1 MATSARSGL
10 RYADL
15 PAIESARLP
24 DNPAATRALEQ
35 MRLTLATRFGKGG
48 QAVDKA
54 VTWGDLVENGI
65 VTMRGADGKPIL
77 IKNPG
82 GTFQPSTPPVVDGIP
97 PAPTGFKATPGLG
110 TVVLEWDKPNFAYF
124 GYAEIFR
131 GTTDNQAQAQSVG
144 QTTGWVYADPVGG
157 ATATTYFYWVRFVSV
172 GGKVGPFNAVGGTT
186 GAVSLDPAY
195 LIDVLSAA
203 GDPKALLYEIP
214 EPTEINGVPVP
225 AGIYIRDL
233 YVANGSISNAKLGNA
248 SITDAKIANLS
259 AAKVTFGEMSGDR
272 IAVNSLNADRLTVA
286 SLSARLAVITTAYV
300 KTANIEDAA
309 ITNAKIANLSAEKI
323 TAGVLNAARIAAGS
337 ITADKLSVGSLSAI
351 TATIGLLR
359 TAVSG
364 ARLEIRDNLLLVFD
378 AANVL
383 RVRLGIW

>member
-1 MATSARSGL
+1 MATSPRSGL
-10 RYADL
+10 RYTDL
-15 PAIESARLP
+15 PAIEAAQLP
-24 DNPAATRALEQ
+24 GNPAATRALEQ
-35 MRLTLATRFGKGG
+35 MRMTLATRFGKGG
-48 QAVDKA
+48 QAVDRA

-65 VTMRGADGKPIL
+65 VSMRGADGKPIL
-77 IKNPG
+77 ITNPG
-82 GTFQPSTPPVVDGIP
+82 GAFQPSMPPAVDGIP
-97 PAPTGFKATPGLG
+97 PAPTGFTVTPALG
-110 TVVLEWDKPNFAYF
+110 AVVLEWDKPNFAYF

-131 GTTDNQAQAQSVG
+131 GTTDNQAQALSVG
-144 QTTGWVYADPVGG
+144 QTTGWVYADPVGTD
-157 ATATTYFYWVRFVSV
+157 AATTYYYWIRFVSV
-172 GGKVGPFNAVGGTT
+172 GGKIGPFNSVGGTA

-195 LIDVLSAA
+195 LIDVLAAA
-203 GDPKALLYEIP
+203 GDPKALLYEIH

-225 AGIYIRDL
+225 PGIYIRNL
-233 YVANGSISNAKLGNA
+233 YVANGSISTLQLGNA
-248 SITDAKIANLS
+248 AITDAKVASLS

-286 SLSARLAVITTAYV
+286 SLSARLAVITDAYV
-300 KTANIEDAA
+300 KTANIQDAA

-323 TAGVLNAARIAAGS
+323 TAGVLNAARIAGGS
-337 ITADKLSVGSLSAI
+337 ITADKLNVTSLSAI